1 MAVEVNAFSALARAE
16 FMEGKL
22 AVESRVMPAKY
33 DSFVTKIPSKVKV
46 ETQTFMSSLPRLQEF
61 KGYTPSVRLTNKEYT
76 VANKD
81 YRIGM
86 VNVKK
91 TDLDDDQVG
100 GYLRS
105 IQAIPATGER
115 DIGFKI
121 LAHLA
126 AGTSTACFDGTNFF
140 ANSHTVGSGDNLDT
154 FNPAGNDG
162 VTHKII
168 ALICNNAA
176 MKPVL
181 FQDRESLSTLM
192 TDADTPQA
200 LKLKEFEYW
209 ADCRFGLGYGYWWD
223 AIHLTISDT
232 PTIAE
237 CYDIIRQ
244 LITLFRTFTL
254 PKGNDKD
261 DALYVHEGWDP
272 SPSDFFLLC
281 NLGLGELLKTAV
293 TIAQYIASTG
303 NVDNVYKNVATVIPT
318 SALN

>member
-1 MAVEVNAFSALARAE
+1 MAVDVNAFSALARAE

-33 DSFVTKIPSKVKV
+33 EPFVTKITSKVKV

-61 KGYTPSVRLTNKEYT
+61 KGHTPSVRLTNKEYT

-91 TDLDDDQVG
+91 TDLDDDQIG

-121 LAHLA
+121 LSHLA

-154 FNPAGNDG
+154 FNAASNDG
-162 VTHKII
+162 ATHKII
-168 ALICNNAA
+168 ALVTNNAA

-181 FQDRESLSTLM
+181 FQDRESLSALM

-223 AIHLTISDT
+223 AIHMTITDT
-232 PTIAE
+232 PTVAE
-237 CYDIIRQ
+237 CYDIVRQ
-244 LITLFRTFTL
+244 IINLFRTFTL

-272 SPSDFFLLC
+272 SPTDFKLLC
-281 NLGLGELLKTAV
+281 NLNLGEILKTALTISQYV
-293 TIAQYIASTG
+293 TSTG
-303 NVDNVYKNVATVIPT
+303 NVDNVYKGVGEVIPT